1 MPNINHERDKEML
14 HKETTHENAT
24 ETSSFLIFQRRAV
37 IIANPTSGSYIFH
50 RRQLEETMEFLR
62 SYGWDI
68 ELKLTQAAG
77 DASTI
82 AREAVN
88 AKVDVVIAA
97 GGDGTINEVIQE
109 LVGSETTLGVLPIGT
124 ANVWAREMGIPLD
137 IAGASEILAYGRTRR
152 IDVGHVRDAEHER
165 YFLLMVGIG
174 FDGEVTR
181 TVEKKFLKRLGVVG
195 YLLVGFWLNI
205 GYDSFQVTVKTG
217 EQEVKTR
224 ALQIIIGNTQLYGGA
239 VKFTWQAQCDD
250 GLLDVCIVRKRSK
263 FRRIFIV
270 LDFLLRRKQRSQWVS
285 YEKSTTVEVQTRKPV
300 AMQVDGDSCGSTPA
314 TFSIAP
320 RALKVIVPR
329 KTPSGLFAED

>member
-1 MPNINHERDKEML
+1 MMHE
-14 HKETTHENAT
+14 ETTQDISHEIEIKRGTTEENAP
-24 ETSSFLIFQRRAV
+24 FLIFQQHAV
-37 IIANPTSGSYIFH
+37 IIANPTSGSYLH
-50 RRQLEETMEFLR
+50 NRRDLEETIAFLR
-62 SYGWDI
+62 EYGWTI
-68 ELKLTQAAG
+68 ELKLTHAAG
-77 DASTI
+77 DAQLY
-82 AREAVN
+82 AREAV
-88 AKVDVVIAA
+88 ADKLDVVIAA

-109 LVGSETTLGVLPIGT
+109 LVGSETALGVLPIGT

-137 IAGASEILAYGRTRR
+137 VAGASEILAYGRTRH
-152 IDVGHVRDAEHER
+152 IDAGSVNGR

-181 TVEKKFLKRLGVVG
+181 VVERKFLKRLGVVG
-195 YLLVGFWLNI
+195 YLLASFWLSF
-205 GYDSFQVTVKTG
+205 GYDSFAVYAKIG

-224 ALQIIIGNTQLYGGA
+224 ALQIVIGNTQLYGGA

-285 YEKSTTVEVQTRKPV
+285 YERSSLVELRTRKPV
-300 AMQVDGDSCGSTPA
+300 AMQIDGDSCGNTPA
-314 TFSIAP
+314 IFAIAP

-329 KTPSGLFAED
+329 RAPHGLFAEE